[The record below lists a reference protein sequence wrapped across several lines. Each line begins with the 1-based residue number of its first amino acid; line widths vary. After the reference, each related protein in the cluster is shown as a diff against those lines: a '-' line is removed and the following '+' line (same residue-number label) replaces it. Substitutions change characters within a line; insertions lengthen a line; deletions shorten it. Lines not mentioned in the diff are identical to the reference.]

1 MMQFPKQIFSSFV
14 LRALFGSFFIFAAGS
29 HFTFVHPGIAQE
41 IKTVLRGSVL
51 SMLEAINK
59 IRTRRHIKLDC
70 SEYVY
75 RYLGRSDTLKHYID
89 LFAAS
94 GIQPSVVR
102 QYENRHN
109 WCSKLE

>member
-51 SMLEAINK
+51 SMLGSDQQNPHTATYQ
-59 IRTRRHIKLDC
+59 IRLLR
-70 SEYVY
+70 
-75 RYLGRSDTLKHYID
+75 
-89 LFAAS
+89 
-94 GIQPSVVR
+94 VR
-102 QYENRHN
+102 LPVFGTQ
-109 WCSKLE
+109 